1 MDKLTKS
8 RLLEVLKEEASY
20 IMRSDEDIFNKIEK
34 MNDIINLQKVLE
46 NYEEL
51 QPVLKKYFNENAIRK
66 KWDDKER

>member
-8 RLLEVLKEEASY
+8 RLLEVLKTEASY

-51 QPVLKKYFNENAIRK
+51 EPVLKKYFNENAIRK
-66 KWDDKER
+66 KWNDKER